1 MSVVRYRDG
10 NGNIMPLRVIRGED
24 GNQMFVRYSVYPDG
38 TDMSET
44 WDDTMSFMGI
54 ALAPVNA
61 VPTDKSDYQWIRA
74 SSLKMFEGSYVG
86 TGTAGP
92 GNPITLNLPFV
103 PKVLI
108 INSDDTAMNVGI
120 WVKGSGK
127 LRVFMTDN
135 SSLASAVSGAPCK
148 VTSETTVFTWRY
160 QDNNTK
166 NALNIENLTYWFVAI
181 G

>member
-1 MSVVRYRDG
+1 
-10 NGNIMPLRVIRGED
+10 
-24 GNQMFVRYSVYPDG
+24 
-38 TDMSET
+38 MSET

-86 TGTAGP
+86 TGTTGSD
-92 GNPITLNLPFV
+92 NPITLSLPFA

-120 WVKGSGK
+120 WVKGSRM
-127 LRVFMTDN
+127 LRVFMGDN
-135 SSLASAVSGAPCK
+135 SYLSTAVSGAPCV
-148 VTSETTVFTWRY
+148 VTSETTVFTWY
-160 QDNNTK
+160 YTHTTPK

>member
-1 MSVVRYRDG
+1 
-10 NGNIMPLRVIRGED
+10 
-24 GNQMFVRYSVYPDG
+24 
-38 TDMSET
+38 MSET

-86 TGTAGP
+86 TGTAG
-92 GNPITLNLPFV
+92 GDNPISLNLPFA

-120 WVKGSGK
+120 WVKGSRM
-127 LRVFMTDN
+127 LRVFMGDN
-135 SSLASAVSGAPCK
+135 SNLSTAVSGAPCV
-148 VTSETTVFTWRY
+148 VTSETTVFTWY
-160 QDNNTK
+160 SLNNAPK
-166 NALNIENLTYWFVAI
+166 NTLNIENLTYWFVAI